1 MKRFLLSVASAFM
14 AAYGFAQ
21 SPAAKVSPAVQAQ
34 SVSIPLQIV
43 VNQNP
48 ENPNG
53 TLPLG
58 MTGTQRNALETVI
71 GQTTYDLQSNS
82 SIQRRVINN
91 GNGTISATW
100 TFSSVNSWATRG
112 TGYNY
117 FNGNVWGTA
126 PTAEIETERTG
137 WPSLVTTSSGKEVI
151 LSHSTASSKIR
162 QMTRNTIGSGTW
174 SQFNLTN
181 NLTEVWNR
189 AAAGGPNG
197 NTIHM
202 IGVTAPTANGGSVYN
217 GMDGAF
223 MYSRSSNGG
232 LSWDIVNYQIPGT
245 DSSYFDSFDGDSYHI
260 DAKGNTIAIVVGGLG
275 TGVQLFKSTDNG
287 VTWTKKDVL
296 LSDVW
301 FDEATS
307 FVSTAFD
314 SALYTSDGTVSVL
327 IDDNNLCHVWYGAM
341 KIANDVVGDGS
352 INYFPGMNSIDY
364 WNESMMEGMP
374 ISLAGALDI
383 DGNGALDLLTG
394 NAGDDTGQ
402 YRFSGLASHPQ
413 AGIDSAGC
421 LYVVY
426 SAIRED
432 LDNGSQHY
440 RHTYVMKSCNGGCSW
455 SFPIDVTDVNGGG
468 NNFKECVFASIA
480 RHIDDKIHVV
490 YMSDVEPGIAVSGDQ
505 DAPGQNDIIYLTEL
519 TSRFD
524 TTEFCAAEVQGD
536 TLICPGNATTL
547 YAVGCASAY
556 SWSGPNGFTASTSS
570 IQANAVGTY
579 TCTFTTTCGSVS
591 ASINVA
597 SASGAGSGPLVQ
609 VNASK
614 QVMCSGDTSTIV
626 ATSNVG
632 GSFFSWSGP
641 AGFSASTS
649 SITVNEP
656 GTYSVTVTDCN
667 GSTIENY
674 VISQPTN
681 APAAVLSGDSSI
693 CAGGTATIA
702 ALPVSGGT
710 YTWSNSAQ
718 TRITTVSAAGTYTCV
733 IQNCGGTSTASITVV
748 DEPLPNATITAPSL
762 LGCEGEGITLVA
774 GGGASFAWS
783 NGATT
788 SNITL
793 NSPSESGNY
802 IVSVYNACGDVD
814 TASVTI
820 SINSQPAAP
829 VLNFNGTAIVSSQ
842 TGAGIH
848 TWFINGNQ
856 VSGVNGNTLELFVG
870 GTQQVFLGD
879 DIYAIYTDENGCE
892 SEASANIVGIEDASA
907 LSSNVSL
914 YPNPSNGQFDIRF
927 GNVSG
932 KINLEVSN
940 MMGQIVFN
948 KTLNVNNGSIE
959 SMNLSNLNAGV
970 YQLTISG
977 NSGSTVQNIV
987 IK

>member
-1 MKRFLLSVASAFM
+1 MKRFLLSAASAFL
-14 AAYGFAQ
+14 AVYGFAQ
-21 SPAAKVSPAVQAQ
+21 SPAAKVSPAVQTQ

-48 ENPNG
+48 QNPNG
-53 TLPLG
+53 TLPVG

-82 SIQRRVINN
+82 SIQRRIVNN

-137 WPSLVTTSSGKEVI
+137 WPSLVTTASGKEVI
-151 LSHSTASSKIR
+151 LSHSTASNLIR
-162 QMTRNTIGSGTW
+162 QSHRNTIGSGTW
-174 SQFNLTN
+174 TQANLTSN
-181 NLTEVWNR
+181 NTQVWNR
-189 AAAGGPNG
+189 AAVGGPSN

-223 MYSRSSNGG
+223 LYSRSSNGG
-232 LSWDIVNYQIPGT
+232 VSWDIQNYQIPGT
-245 DSSYFDSFDGDSYHI
+245 DLPYFNSFDGDSYHI

-275 TGVQLFKSTDNG
+275 TGVQLFKSTNNG

-296 LSDVW
+296 ISDVW
-301 FDEATS
+301 FDEATT

-327 IDDNNLCHVWYGAM
+327 IDDNDMCHVWYGAM
-341 KIANDVVGDGS
+341 KIANDAVGDGS

-364 WNESMMEGMP
+364 WNEGMMEGMP

-383 DGNGALDLLTG
+383 NGNGTLDLLTG
-394 NAGDDTGQ
+394 TPGDDTGQ

-421 LYVVY
+421 MYVVY

-468 NNFKECVFASIA
+468 NNFKECVYASIA
-480 RHIDDKIHVV
+480 RDVDNNIHVV
-490 YMSDVEPGIAVSGDQ
+490 YMSDVEPGIAVSGDE

-519 TSRFD
+519 TTRFD

-556 SWSGPNGFTASTSS
+556 AWSGPNGFTATTSS

-579 TCTFTTTCGSVS
+579 TCAFTTTCGTVT

-597 SASGAGSGPLVQ
+597 AATGTSSGPMVQ
-609 VNASK
+609 VNGTK
-614 QVMCSGDTSTIV
+614 QSMCSGDTSVLV
-626 ATSNVG
+626 ASSNVG

-641 AGFSASTS
+641 LGFSASTATV
-649 SITVNEP
+649 TVNEP

-667 GSTIENY
+667 GSTIEDF
-674 VISQPTN
+674 VISQPTT

-693 CAGGTATIA
+693 CSGGTATLA

-718 TRITTVSAAGTYTCV
+718 TRITSVSAAGTYTCV
-733 IQNCGGTSTASITVV
+733 VQNCGGTSTASITVV

-762 LGCEGEGITLVA
+762 SGCEGEGITLVA
-774 GGGASFAWS
+774 GGGSSFEWS

-788 SNITL
+788 SSITL
-793 NSPSESGNY
+793 TTAAQSGSY
-802 IVSVYNACGDVD
+802 TVSVYNACGDVD
-814 TASVTI
+814 TETVTVSI
-820 SINSQPAAP
+820 SSQPAAP
-829 VLNFNGTAIVSSQ
+829 VISFNGSAYVSSQ
-842 TGAGIH
+842 TGGGTH
-848 TWFINGNQ
+848 TWY
-856 VSGVNGNTLELFVG
+856 VNGNPVAGVTGNTLDITVNNVSVVKE
-870 GTQQVFLGD
+870 GD
-879 DIYAIYTDENGCE
+879 LVYAVYTDENGCE
-892 SEASANIVGIEDASA
+892 SNASATLLGVEDAAAMSN
-907 LSSNVSL
+907 NVSL
-914 YPNPSNGQFDIRF
+914 YPNPSNGQFDVRF

-932 KINLEVSN
+932 KVTLEVSN
-940 MMGQIVFN
+940 MMGQVVFN
-948 KTLNVNNGSIE
+948 KVTSVNAGSVE
-959 SMNLSNLNAGV
+959 SMNLSDLGAGV
-970 YQLTISG
+970 YQMTISG
-977 NSGSTVQNIV
+977 DAGSSVQNIV